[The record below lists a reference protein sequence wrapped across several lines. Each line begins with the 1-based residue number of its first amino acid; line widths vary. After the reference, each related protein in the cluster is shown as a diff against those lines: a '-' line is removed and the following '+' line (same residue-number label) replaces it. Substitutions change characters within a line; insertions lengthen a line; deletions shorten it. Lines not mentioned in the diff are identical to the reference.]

1 MAMGLREV
9 GWAADG
15 DAGARAFHHL
25 VSALELAAETGDQAL
40 LVWQPGWRRVWFSPI
55 LLAALWA
62 EGEPAWTGIDDF
74 LATIEANER
83 PQAEGLLRLCMA
95 GQRSGWTQAF
105 TLRRADGSRAKL
117 ECRMNSRGDGLFV
130 GAVLLAESELTEA
143 RTLLRLLSDELN
155 DGSWEWDIAADRVTL
170 SPRLCGMLGLPAQAL
185 VTNSAGLADLVHPE
199 DRPTMAEVAGQAL
212 NGIVDGFRNRLRFR
226 HADGGYRHIL
236 CAGRRLP
243 YAGPPRFVGR
253 HLDITEAVER
263 ERQMQ
268 ALAVDLRHQ
277 TALALAASRAKSA
290 FLSSVSHEFRT
301 PLSSILG
308 FAELLHGA
316 AESDLA
322 REYADYVRQAGYR
335 LMSYVD
341 ALLAFVRYEGDA
353 PAARAEMV
361 DTVKAVRAVARSTQG
376 SGAVPMRAVG
386 PVPAVRAD
394 PQALHAGLSAMLSA
408 MHDLTGQRGGLDMV
422 VRATDCGGRVRLR
435 VRATGEALADAV
447 PPGGMIGF
455 PESQTD
461 IPADRQAV
469 GLKFLVARKVAER
482 FGGTCA
488 LRARSGVGLIA
499 EMSLP
504 TIKAI

>member
-1 MAMGLREV
+1 MGLREV
-9 GWAADG
+9 DWSANG
-15 DAGARAFHHL
+15 DAGADAFDQL

-40 LVWQPGWRRVWFSPI
+40 WVWQPGWRRVWFSST
-55 LLAALWA
+55 LLANLWA
-62 EGEPAWTGIDDF
+62 EGEATWTGTEDF
-74 LATIEANER
+74 LNTIESNER
-83 PQAEGLLRLCMA
+83 PLAEGLLRLCAA

-105 TLRRADGSRAKL
+105 TIRRADGSLAKL

-155 DGSWEWDIAADRVTL
+155 DGSWEWDIVGDRVTL
-170 SPRLCGMLGLPAQAL
+170 SPGLCGMLGMPAQS
-185 VTNSAGLADLVHPE
+185 VVVNSAGLTELVHPD
-199 DRPTMAEVAGQAL
+199 DRAAMAAAAGPAL
-212 NGIVDGFRNRLRFR
+212 AGTVDGFRNRVRFR
-226 HADGGYRHIL
+226 HADGSYRHIL
-236 CAGRRLP
+236 CTGRRLP

-253 HLDITEAVER
+253 HLDITDAVER
-263 ERQMQ
+263 EQQLQ
-268 ALAVDLRHQ
+268 ALAADLQRQ
-277 TALALAASRAKSA
+277 TSLALAASRAKST

-308 FAELLHGA
+308 FAELLHGT
-316 AESDLA
+316 AESDQA

-341 ALLAFVRYEGDA
+341 ALLAFVRYESDA
-353 PAARAEMV
+353 PAPRAERV
-361 DTVKAVRAVARSTQG
+361 DAVKAVRAVARATPG
-376 SGAVPMRAVG
+376 SSAVPMRAVG
-386 PVPAVRAD
+386 RVPAVRAD

-435 VRATGEALADAV
+435 VRATGEALSGAM
-447 PPGGMIGF
+447 PSGGLIGF

-469 GLKFLVARKVAER
+469 GLKFLVARKVAEL

-488 LRARSGVGLIA
+488 LRARTGVGLIA

-504 TIKAI
+504 TIPAL